1 MRSVAIACCAA
12 LLIGC
17 KKPANPPPPP
27 ASQTAMAPA
36 AVSLSSFAG
45 TWRVR
50 GLNER
55 GDSIVGYQLIA
66 TADTAGWKLVFPNRA
81 PVAARV
87 VAVAGDS
94 VVIEAG
100 PYQSVLRKGIQVRT
114 RGVVHLQGGK
124 LVGTTVAHY
133 ATTKADSV
141 LNIRTEGTR
150 QQ

>member
-1 MRSVAIACCAA
+1 MRAVATACCAA
-12 LLIGC
+12 LLVGC
-17 KKPANPPPPP
+17 KKSETPPPPP
-27 ASQTAMAPA
+27 AAPTAMAPA
-36 AVSLSSFAG
+36 PVSLSSFAG

-66 TADTAGWKLVFPNRA
+66 TADTAGWKLVFPKRA

-94 VVIEAG
+94 VVMEAG
-100 PYQSVLRKGIQVRT
+100 PYESVLRKGVQVRT
-114 RGVVHLQGGK
+114 HAVLRLQGAN

-133 ATTKADSV
+133 ATSRPDSV
-141 LNIRTEGTR
+141 LHIRNEGTR
-150 QQ
+150 QP